1 MVQYN
6 RLQKGSITLLTI
18 LRYLLL
24 LIGASLPLSIFSQ
37 TGKVVVPCKYDYVYD
52 FSNDLTLVKS

>member
-18 LRYLLL
+18 MRYLFL
-24 LIGASLPLSIFSQ
+24 LIGVSLPLSIFAQ